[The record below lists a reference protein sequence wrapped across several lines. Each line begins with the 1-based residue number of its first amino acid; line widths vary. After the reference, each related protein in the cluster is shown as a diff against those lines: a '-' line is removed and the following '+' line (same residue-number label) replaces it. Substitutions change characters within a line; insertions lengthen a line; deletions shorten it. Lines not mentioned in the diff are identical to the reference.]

1 MADTSLIKGIVI
13 TERSVVMN
21 ESGKYV
27 FNVAIS
33 ATKNE
38 IKKAIKAMYQVD
50 VDSVNTVTTPGKPKR
65 YRNTIQLRPA
75 HKKAIVTLKEGHK
88 IDIGR

>member
-1 MADTSLIKGIVI
+1 MNPTSLIKGIVI

-21 ESGKYV
+21 DSGKYV
-27 FNVAIS
+27 FNVEMS
-33 ATKNE
+33 ATKSE

-50 VDSVNTVTTPGKPKR
+50 VTSVNTITTPGKPKR
-65 YRNTIQLRPA
+65 YRNTVTLRPN
-75 HKKAIVTLKEGHK
+75 HKKAIVTLKDGQK